1 MQYLYNIDMISFL
14 NGDVKMRGDRFVI
27 INVGGIGYK
36 VFAPPEVLSMAGKTQ
51 KIELWTHLSVRENA
65 LDLYGFKEY
74 PELEF
79 FEVLIQISGIGPKTA
94 LGVLSTA
101 PVDTIKK
108 AIASGEIS
116 YLTKVSGIGKK
127 TAERVVVE
135 LRDKMG
141 AMDAATSIMFKEDE
155 DVLQALQSLGYGN
168 SEIREAIK
176 NISNDAS
183 GVNARIKEALRILGK

>member
-1 MQYLYNIDMISFL
+1 
-14 NGDVKMRGDRFVI
+14 MRGDRFVI
-27 INVGGIGYK
+27 IDIGGIGYK
-36 VFAPPEVLSMAGKTQ
+36 VFTSPEVLSMAGKKE
-51 KIELWTHLSVRENA
+51 KISLWTHLSVRENA

-108 AIASGEIS
+108 AIALGEIS

-176 NISNDAS
+176 NIPDDVS
-183 GVNARIKEALRILGK
+183 GINARIKEALRILGK